1 MDETKIRVAQS
12 NEIGKV
18 AAMMTVAFSG
28 DPFMRW
34 MYPEPDAFIAHFPK
48 FVEAFAGGA
57 FDQNAAFVDKDLG
70 GACMWFPPGTEVNE
84 EGLRQHA
91 IATIAPERLGQMGE
105 IFQQMEDYRVDE
117 EVWYLPMIGVDAKF
131 QGQGIGALLMNSV
144 LAKTDG
150 MGIPTYLESS
160 NPANIPFYERLGY
173 EAIGEIKISDDTP
186 LLTPMYRANR

>member
-1 MDETKIRVAQS
+1 MDETKIRVLES

-18 AAMMTVAFSG
+18 GAMMTVAFSG

-34 MYPEPDAFIAHFPK
+34 MYPEPDAFIKHFPK

-57 FDQNAAFVDKDLG
+57 FDQNAAFVDEGFG

-84 EGLRQHA
+84 EGLRQLA

-105 IFQQMEDYRVDE
+105 IFQQMEEYHVDE
-117 EVWYLPMIGVDAKF
+117 EVWYLPMIGVDARF
-131 QGQGIGALLMNSV
+131 QGRGIGALLMNSV
-144 LAKTDG
+144 LAKTDE

-160 NPANIPFYERLGY
+160 NPANIPFYKRLGY
-173 EAIGEIKISDDTP
+173 EAIGKIQLSDDSP
-186 LLTPMYRANR
+186 LLTPMYRASR

>member
-1 MDETKIRVAQS
+1 MNESKIRVAES
-12 NEIGKV
+12 SEIEKV

-34 MYPEPDAFIAHFPK
+34 MYPEADAFIAHFPK

-57 FDQNAAFVDKDLG
+57 FDQDAAFVDEDFG
-70 GACMWFPPGTEVNE
+70 GACMWFPPGTEVDE
-84 EGLRQHA
+84 EGLQQHA
-91 IATIAPERLGQMGE
+91 IATVAPERLGQMGE
-105 IFQQMEDYRVDE
+105 IFQQMEEYHVDE

-144 LAKTDG
+144 LAKTDE

-160 NPANIPFYERLGY
+160 NPTNIPFYKRLGY